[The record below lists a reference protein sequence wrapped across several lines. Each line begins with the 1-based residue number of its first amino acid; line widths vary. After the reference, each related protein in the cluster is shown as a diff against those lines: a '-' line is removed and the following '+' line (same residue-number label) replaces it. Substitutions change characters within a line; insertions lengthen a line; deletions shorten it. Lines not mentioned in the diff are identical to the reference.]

1 MERPLNCLIV
11 DDNKVARLLLR
22 QILEKIEGIIITQ
35 EFDNSLKAKSYLE
48 NNNIDILFLDIE
60 MPEMSGLDL
69 LRVLPE
75 RPLTIF
81 TTAKHG
87 YAVEAFELNVVDYIV
102 KPFSL
107 ARVMLATE
115 RAKEL
120 LSNKNVRITKDAS
133 SDFVFVKDNKVI
145 RKLNVSEILWV
156 EAKGDYVKIN
166 TPQKSFIVHGSLKS
180 IEDRFP
186 VQKFMRVHRSYIIA
200 IDKIDYIEDRI
211 VYIHNQA
218 IPISESYKEA
228 LLKSLQLL

>member
-22 QILEKIEGIIITQ
+22 QILEKIEGIVIFE
-35 EFDNSLKAKSYLE
+35 EFDDSIKAKSYIDHH
-48 NNNIDILFLDIE
+48 NIELLFLDIE
-60 MPEMSGLDL
+60 MPEMSGLEL
-69 LRVLPE
+69 LRTLKQ
-75 RPLTIF
+75 RPLTIL
-81 TTAKHG
+81 TTAKQG

-107 ARVMLATE
+107 SRVMLAVE

-120 LSNKNVRITKDAS
+120 LSNQHVRITKDTS
-133 SDFVFVKDNKVI
+133 SDFVFIKDNKII

-156 EAKGDYVKIN
+156 EAKGDYIKIH
-166 TPQKSFIVHGSLKS
+166 TPQKSYVVHGSLKA
-180 IEDRFP
+180 IEDKLS

-211 VYIHNQA
+211 VYIHNQP

-228 LLKSLQLL
+228 LLKNLQLL